1 MPHDIEKA
9 FTETHLTL
17 FPTSARDLSTDCSC
31 PDAANPCKHVAA
43 TYYLL
48 AEAFDADPFLIFRW
62 RGRDRDVLLGHLRA
76 LRAGAS
82 VEEPERELWDV
93 PTTRVRPLAEELDR
107 FWQAADADDLMSPLP
122 RAAES
127 PAAILRTLEPSG
139 LSIGDRTFDEVLA
152 SAYKA
157 IAAAA
162 ERRALDRNPR

>member
-1 MPHDIEKA
+1 
-9 FTETHLTL
+9 
-17 FPTSARDLSTDCSC
+17 
-31 PDAANPCKHVAA
+31 
-43 TYYLL
+43 
-48 AEAFDADPFLIFRW
+48 
-62 RGRDRDVLLGHLRA
+62 
-76 LRAGAS
+76 
-82 VEEPERELWDV
+82 
-93 PTTRVRPLAEELDR
+93 
-107 FWQAADADDLMSPLP
+107 MSPLP